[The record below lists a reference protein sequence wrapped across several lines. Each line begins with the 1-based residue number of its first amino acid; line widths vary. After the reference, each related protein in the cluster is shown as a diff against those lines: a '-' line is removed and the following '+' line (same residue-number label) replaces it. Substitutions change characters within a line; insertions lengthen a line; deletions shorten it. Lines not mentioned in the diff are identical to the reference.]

1 METTERDR
9 LGMIL
14 SNRMDIVAMEKA
26 CISIDKW
33 EDLAS
38 DLLKWHESL
47 VTSALVAVSGSEYLY
62 DTIGK
67 KEVPMWYKDTDG
79 RPLID
84 LDPYGVDMG
93 GKREIRY
100 ADKKRYEIRYH

>member
-1 METTERDR
+1 MKQLIEDYERRLKTINTELEKGGNDLTINR
-9 LGMIL
+9 LGT
-14 SNRMDIVAMEKA
+14 KA
-26 CISIDKW
+26 SCYRTFIAEIK
-33 EDLAS
+33 
-38 DLLKWHESL
+38 
-47 VTSALVAVSGSEYLY
+47 VTLGFGGSEYLY

-93 GKREIRY
+93 GKRDIIY

>member
-1 METTERDR
+1 MDIERILKMETTERDR

-47 VTSALVAVSGSEYLY
+47 VTLGLPSVSKC
-62 DTIGK
+62 TRC
-67 KEVPMWYKDTDG
+67 KELEFMITNGLGWEDLKDDNTY
-79 RPLID
+79 PID
-84 LDPYGVDMG
+84 
-93 GKREIRY
+93 
-100 ADKKRYEIRYH
+100 